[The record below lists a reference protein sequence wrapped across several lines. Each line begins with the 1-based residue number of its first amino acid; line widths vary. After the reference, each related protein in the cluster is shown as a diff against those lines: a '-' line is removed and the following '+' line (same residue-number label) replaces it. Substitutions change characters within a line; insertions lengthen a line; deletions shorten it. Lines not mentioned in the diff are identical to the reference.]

1 MILACK
7 HNVEQDKL
15 YKVTWLKSSSK
26 IFEYI
31 KSREPPYRN
40 FTVPGADIDVR
51 CRCHMKFNIK
61 QSIFIY
67 FLFLLPSIQF
77 QKSNQNEVTLKI
89 NDFDASGMYCCEV
102 SLESPIFTKASNEE
116 QVHVFRKLILG
127 HFLAIFGY
135 GVTS

>member
-1 MILACK
+1 MHIDGQSDVEVNLIAKKYVERGGSLILACK

-51 CRCHMKFNIK
+51 CQCHMKFNIQ
-61 QSIFIY
+61 QSILIIFI
-67 FLFLLPSIQF
+67 LLPFPSF
-77 QKSNQNEVTLKI
+77 SFRNQIK
-89 NDFDASGMYCCEV
+89 M
-102 SLESPIFTKASNEE
+102 K
-116 QVHVFRKLILG
+116 
-127 HFLAIFGY
+127 
-135 GVTS
+135 

>member
-1 MILACK
+1 MHTHTHTDGQSDVEVNLIAKKYIERGGSLILACK

-61 QSIFIY
+61 QSIFII
-67 FLFLLPSIQF
+67 FLVPSYSF
-77 QKSNQNEVTLKI
+77 RNQIK
-89 NDFDASGMYCCEV
+89 M
-102 SLESPIFTKASNEE
+102 K
-116 QVHVFRKLILG
+116 
-127 HFLAIFGY
+127 
-135 GVTS
+135 